1 MVLSNVLNQQINNE
15 EVLEAKHIFAI
26 DYLKVKVEITNN
38 PLELSQNMVI
48 PLTKFDGEFQPL
60 QESYSKQWVCGSYN
74 DHIQIKAINKNEI
87 LIHGNLFKWLNGQ
100 NVTGT
105 TDLIQLVLDT
115 VNRLSQIFNTITP
128 DTITPTDTEIENIKL
143 GLFRIYRIDVNKAL
157 LFDDKQKAQ
166 QYLSSIKEHGTYP
179 RRDREV
185 ENNGIYFGKGSKR
198 TTLLYYFK
206 GQEIRSHNK
215 QQTTLTTE
223 LREYADRM
231 IRCEVR
237 LFNQQLRDQELNY
250 GYCWNEELV
259 KHLVEDSH
267 SKLNLP
273 EPVSEIEL
281 PAKYI
286 RFLATQK
293 QGALHIGYTAST
305 RARYKR
311 DLARDYGLMV

>member
-1 MVLSNVLNQQINNE
+1 MVLNNVLNQEINNE
-15 EVLEAKHIFAI
+15 EVLEAKNLFAI
-26 DYLKVKVEITNN
+26 DYLKLKVEITNN
-38 PLELSQNMVI
+38 PLELSQDMVI

-60 QESYSKQWVCGSYN
+60 QESYSKQWVCGSHN
-74 DHIQIKAINKNEI
+74 DKIQIKSINENEI
-87 LIHGNLFKWLNGQ
+87 QIKGNLFKWLNGQ

-115 VNRLSQIFNTITP
+115 VTRLSQIFNA
-128 DTITPTDTEIENIKL
+128 ITPTDTEIENIKL

-166 QYLSSIKEHGTYP
+166 QYLTLIKEHGTYP

-185 ENNGIYFGKGSKR
+185 EKNGIYFGKRSKR

-206 GQEIRSHNK
+206 GQEVRTHNK
-215 QQTTLTTE
+215 QQIGLTSE
-223 LREYADRM
+223 LKEYADHM
-231 IRCEVR
+231 VRCEVR
-237 LFNQQLRDQELNY
+237 LFSQQLRDSELQY
-250 GYCWNEELV
+250 GYCWDEELIQQ
-259 KHLVEDSH
+259 LVEDSH
-267 SKLNLP
+267 CKLNLP
-273 EPVSEIEL
+273 EPISEIEL

-305 RARYKR
+305 TARYKR
-311 DLARDYGLMV
+311 VLARDYGLMV

>member
-1 MVLSNVLNQQINNE
+1 MVLNNVLNQQINNKE
-15 EVLEAKHIFAI
+15 ALEAKNLFAI
-26 DYLKVKVEITNN
+26 DYLKIKVQITNN
-38 PLELSQNMVI
+38 PLKLSQNMVI

-74 DHIQIKAINKNEI
+74 DHIQIKAIDEKEI
-87 LIHGNLFKWLNGQ
+87 LIQGNLFKWLNGQ

-115 VNRLSQIFNTITP
+115 VTRLSQIFNTITP
-128 DTITPTDTEIENIKL
+128 TDKEIENLKL
-143 GLFRIYRIDVNKAL
+143 GLFSIYRIDVNKAL

-166 QYLSSIKEHGTYP
+166 QYLTSIKEHGTYP

-185 ENNGIYFGKGSKR
+185 EKNGIYFGKGSKR

-215 QQTTLTTE
+215 QQTTLTSE

-231 IRCEVR
+231 VRCEVR
-237 LFNQQLRDQELNY
+237 LFSQQLRDSELQY

-259 KHLVEDSH
+259 KQLVEDSH

-305 RARYKR
+305 TALYKR
-311 DLARDYGLMV
+311 VLARDYGLMV

>member
-1 MVLSNVLNQQINNE
+1 MVLNNVFYQQVNNE
-15 EVLEAKHIFAI
+15 EVLEAKNLFAI
-26 DYLKVKVEITNN
+26 DYLKLKVEITNN
-38 PLELSQNMVI
+38 PLELSQDMVI

-74 DHIQIKAINKNEI
+74 DHIQIKAINKNEM
-87 LIHGNLFKWLNGQ
+87 LIQGNLFKWLNGQ

-115 VNRLSQIFNTITP
+115 VTRLSEIFNAIN
-128 DTITPTDTEIENIKL
+128 PTDTEIKNIKL
-143 GLFRIYRIDVNKAL
+143 GLFRIYRIDINKAL
-157 LFDDKQKAQ
+157 FFDDKEKAQ
-166 QYLSSIKEHGTYP
+166 QYLTLIKEHGTYP

-185 ENNGIYFGKGSKR
+185 EKNGIYFGKRSKR

-237 LFNQQLRDQELNY
+237 LFNQQLRDSELDY

-259 KHLVEDSH
+259 KRLVEDSH

-305 RARYKR
+305 TARYKR

>member
-1 MVLSNVLNQQINNE
+1 MVLNNVLNQEINNE
-15 EVLEAKHIFAI
+15 EVLEAKNLFAI
-26 DYLKVKVEITNN
+26 DYLKIKVQITNN
-38 PLELSQNMVI
+38 PLELSQDMVI
-48 PLTKFDGEFQPL
+48 PLTKFDGKFQPL
-60 QESYSKQWVCGSYN
+60 QESYSKQWVCGSHN
-74 DHIQIKAINKNEI
+74 DKIQIKSINENEI
-87 LIHGNLFKWLNGQ
+87 QIKGNLFKWLNGQ

-115 VNRLSQIFNTITP
+115 VTRLSQIFNA
-128 DTITPTDTEIENIKL
+128 ITPTDTQIENIKL
-143 GLFRIYRIDVNKAL
+143 GLFRIYRIDINKAL
-157 LFDDKQKAQ
+157 LFDDKEKAQ
-166 QYLSSIKEHGTYP
+166 QYLTLIKEHGTYP

-185 ENNGIYFGKGSKR
+185 EKNGIYFGKRSKR

-206 GQEIRSHNK
+206 GQEVRSHNK
-215 QQTTLTTE
+215 QQTTLTTK
-223 LREYADRM
+223 LKEYADRM

-237 LFNQQLRDQELNY
+237 LFNQQLRDNELQN
-250 GYCWNEELV
+250 GYSWNEELV

-293 QGALHIGYTAST
+293 QGALPMGYTT
-305 RARYKR
+305 GTITRYKR

>member
-1 MVLSNVLNQQINNE
+1 MAES
-15 EVLEAKHIFAI
+15 IFATPEMVAC
-26 DYLKVKVEITNN
+26 YLAAFAGRHAVATLCRRLVSIR
-38 PLELSQNMVI
+38 
-48 PLTKFDGEFQPL
+48 
-60 QESYSKQWVCGSYN
+60 
-74 DHIQIKAINKNEI
+74 KA
-87 LIHGNLFKWLNGQ
+87 HSAQ
-100 NVTGT
+100 CYA
-105 TDLIQLVLDT
+105 
-115 VNRLSQIFNTITP
+115 S
-128 DTITPTDTEIENIKL
+128 PTDTEIENIKL

-237 LFNQQLRDQELNY
+237 LFNQA
-250 GYCWNEELV
+250 
-259 KHLVEDSH
+259 DSSGKCNSIKTSH
-267 SKLNLP
+267 N
-273 EPVSEIEL
+273 
-281 PAKYI
+281 
-286 RFLATQK
+286 F
-293 QGALHIGYTAST
+293 T
-305 RARYKR
+305 RCIPT
-311 DLARDYGLMV
+311 

>member
-1 MVLSNVLNQQINNE
+1 MVLNNVLNQQINNK
-15 EVLEAKHIFAI
+15 EVLEAKNLFAI
-26 DYLKVKVEITNN
+26 DYLKIKVQITNN
-38 PLELSQNMVI
+38 PLKLSQNMVI

-74 DHIQIKAINKNEI
+74 DHIQIKAIDEKEI
-87 LIHGNLFKWLNGQ
+87 LIQGNLFKWLNGQ

-115 VNRLSQIFNTITP
+115 VTRLSQIFNTITP
-128 DTITPTDTEIENIKL
+128 TDKEIENLKL
-143 GLFRIYRIDVNKAL
+143 GLFSIYRIDVNKAL

-166 QYLSSIKEHGTYP
+166 QYLTSIKEHGTYP

-185 ENNGIYFGKGSKR
+185 EKNGIYFGKGSKR

-215 QQTTLTTE
+215 QQTTLTSE

-231 IRCEVR
+231 VRCEVR
-237 LFNQQLRDQELNY
+237 LFSQQLRDSELQY

-259 KHLVEDSH
+259 KQLVEDSH

-305 RARYKR
+305 TALYKR
-311 DLARDYGLMV
+311 VLARDYGLMV

>member
-1 MVLSNVLNQQINNE
+1 MVLNNVFNQQVNNE
-15 EVLEAKHIFAI
+15 EVLEAKNLFAI
-26 DYLKVKVEITNN
+26 DYLKLKVEITNN
-38 PLELSQNMVI
+38 PLELSQDMVI

-74 DHIQIKAINKNEI
+74 DHIQIKAINKNEM
-87 LIHGNLFKWLNGQ
+87 LIQGNLFKWLNGQ

-115 VNRLSQIFNTITP
+115 VTRLSQIFNAIN
-128 DTITPTDTEIENIKL
+128 PTDTEIKNIKL
-143 GLFRIYRIDVNKAL
+143 GLFRIYRIDINKAL
-157 LFDDKQKAQ
+157 FFDDKEKAQ
-166 QYLSSIKEHGTYP
+166 QYLTLIKEHGTYP

-185 ENNGIYFGKGSKR
+185 EKNGIYFGKRSKR

-206 GQEIRSHNK
+206 GQEVRSHNK

-237 LFNQQLRDQELNY
+237 LSSQQLRDNELQY

-259 KHLVEDSH
+259 QELVENSH

-293 QGALHIGYTAST
+293 QGALHIGYTAAT
-305 RARYKR
+305 TARYKR

>member
-1 MVLSNVLNQQINNE
+1 MVLNNVLNQRINNK
-15 EVLEAKHIFAI
+15 EVLEAKNLFAI
-26 DYLKVKVEITNN
+26 DYLKIKVQITNN
-38 PLELSQNMVI
+38 PLKLSQNMVI

-74 DHIQIKAINKNEI
+74 DHIQIKAIDEKEI
-87 LIHGNLFKWLNGQ
+87 LIQGNLFKWLNGQ

-115 VNRLSQIFNTITP
+115 VTRLSQIFNTITP
-128 DTITPTDTEIENIKL
+128 TDKEIENLKL
-143 GLFRIYRIDVNKAL
+143 GLFSIYRIDVNKAL

-166 QYLSSIKEHGTYP
+166 QYLTSIKEHGTYP

-185 ENNGIYFGKGSKR
+185 EKNGIYFGKGSKR

-206 GQEIRSHNK
+206 GQEIRFHNK
-215 QQTTLTTE
+215 QQTTLTSE

-231 IRCEVR
+231 VRCEVR
-237 LFNQQLRDQELNY
+237 LFSQQLRDGELQY

-259 KHLVEDSH
+259 KQLVEDSH

-305 RARYKR
+305 TALYKR
-311 DLARDYGLMV
+311 VLARDYGLMV

>member
-1 MVLSNVLNQQINNE
+1 MVLNNVLNQQINNK
-15 EVLEAKHIFAI
+15 EVLEAKNLFAI
-26 DYLKVKVEITNN
+26 DYLKIKVQITNN
-38 PLELSQNMVI
+38 PLKLSQNMVI

-74 DHIQIKAINKNEI
+74 DHIQIKAIDEKEI
-87 LIHGNLFKWLNGQ
+87 LIQGNLFKWLNGQ

-115 VNRLSQIFNTITP
+115 VTRLSQIFNTITP
-128 DTITPTDTEIENIKL
+128 TDKEIENLKL
-143 GLFRIYRIDVNKAL
+143 GLFSIYRIDVNKAL

-166 QYLSSIKEHGTYP
+166 QYLTSIKEHGTYP

-185 ENNGIYFGKGSKR
+185 EKNGIYFGKGSKR

-215 QQTTLTTE
+215 QQTTLTSE

-231 IRCEVR
+231 VRCEVR
-237 LFNQQLRDQELNY
+237 LFSQQLRDSELQY

-259 KHLVEDSH
+259 KQLVEDSH

-281 PAKYI
+281 PAKYN

-305 RARYKR
+305 TALYKR
-311 DLARDYGLMV
+311 VLARDYGLMV

>member
-1 MVLSNVLNQQINNE
+1 MVLNNFLNQEVNNK
-15 EVLEAKHIFAI
+15 EVLEAKNLFAI
-26 DYLKVKVEITNN
+26 DYLKLKVQITNN
-38 PLELSQNMVI
+38 PLELSQDMVI

-60 QESYSKQWVCGSYN
+60 QESYSKQWVCGSHN

-87 LIHGNLFKWLNGQ
+87 LIQGNLFKWLNGQ

-115 VNRLSQIFNTITP
+115 VTRLSQIFNA
-128 DTITPTDTEIENIKL
+128 ITPTDTEIENIKL
-143 GLFRIYRIDVNKAL
+143 GLFRIYRIDINKAL
-157 LFDDKQKAQ
+157 LFGNKEKAQ
-166 QYLSSIKEHGTYP
+166 QYLISIKEHGTYP
-179 RRDREV
+179 RRDRQV
-185 ENNGIYFGKGSKR
+185 EKNGIYFGKGSKR

-215 QQTTLTTE
+215 QQTTLTNE

-237 LFNQQLRDQELNY
+237 LFNQQLRDSELHY

-293 QGALHIGYTAST
+293 QGALHMGYTAST
-305 RARYKR
+305 TARYKR